1 MDAQPFLL
9 ALVVVIATALTVVGV
24 LMLMSALER
33 RGRRASGV
41 EGLGGNRIDAVFL
54 FEEGAL
60 IDANERGE
68 TLLSTLRAA
77 GPDKPPWQALHHY
90 LRTAFPELDRQLA
103 QLQER
108 GVLTLRAGDG
118 SGLELRAEWLMGTI
132 RLTIVDAEADE
143 AGVLIDR
150 LSLRAMDEEMGI
162 LRRVCDHV
170 PVLAWR
176 EDAEGRVVWANDAYL
191 RRCSG
196 LTTGGE
202 AETAVAWPLPALFPS
217 APAGSAQRVAL
228 SAGQPQGQESWFDLS
243 RHADGTG
250 QLVFAVSADGAHRA
264 EQARREFV
272 QTLSKTFATLP
283 IGLAVFDRTR
293 RLQLFNPALAE
304 LTGLEPEFLTSRPGL
319 AGFLNRLREKR
330 VLPEPRDYTNWSR
343 RLLDIEKGVETNEFE
358 ETWHLPKGQ
367 TYRVSASPHP
377 DGAMAFLIEDIT
389 SEVHMSRN
397 IRAELETCRS
407 ALDGLPTAVALFSA
421 DGHLMQTNAAFSRLW
436 SFEGEDAIIGVSLAE
451 ALSNWRDSSADKALW
466 DRIAALSHQ
475 GRSRERLS
483 GMMELADG
491 EVLAV
496 TAYGNS
502 NGTLMITFDMTDANA
517 DHTVVAPRHPADGQ
531 GAAVIDPHSAG
542 FSTRFRTARARR
554 RE

>member
-24 LMLMSALER
+24 MMLMSALER

-54 FEEGAL
+54 FEDGAL
-60 IDANERGE
+60 VDANERGE

-77 GPDKPPWQALHHY
+77 GPEKPPWLALHHY
-90 LRTAFPELDRQLA
+90 LRTAFPDLDRQLA
-103 QLQER
+103 RLQER
-108 GVLTLRAGDG
+108 GRLTLQAGDS

-170 PVLAWR
+170 PALAWR

-196 LTTGGE
+196 LTTGAE
-202 AETAVAWPLPALFPS
+202 AEPPVAWPLPALFP
-217 APAGSAQRVAL
+217 AGPAGSAQRIAL
-228 SAGQPQGQESWFDLS
+228 SAGQPHGQESWFDVS
-243 RHADGTG
+243 RHADGSG

-330 VLPEPRDYTNWSR
+330 VLPEPRDYANWSR
-343 RLLDIEKGVETNEFE
+343 RLLDIEKDVETSEFE

-436 SFEGEDAIIGVSLAE
+436 SFEGEDAITGVSLAE
-451 ALSNWRDSSADKALW
+451 ALSNWRDAALDKTLW
-466 DRIAALSHQ
+466 DRIAALSHEA
-475 GRSRERLS
+475 RSGERVS
-483 GMMELADG
+483 GMMELSDG

-496 TAYGNS
+496 TACGNG
-502 NGTLMITFDMTDANA
+502 NGTLMITFDTTDPVVQTDPAPPRCPPGRRGA
-517 DHTVVAPRHPADGQ
+517 TVM
-531 GAAVIDPHSAG
+531 DPQDEPFSSR
-542 FSTRFRTARARR
+542 FSTAQAVWKD
-554 RE
+554 